1 MAQSDRRP
9 RRGGRQEPPGQPEEL
24 AHPSEEPG
32 GRAGRVLTEVG
43 WVQDVIV
50 NKASGF
56 VVDGHAR
63 VALAIKAGEK
73 VPVVY
78 VELDEREEAV
88 ILATLDPVT
97 MPEDLWLLGSHR
109 LLCAEATAID
119 AVERLGVTPPLVKN
133 CTLSTK
139 EGLKVFQS
147 CRRRKLYT
155 APSGRI

>member
-73 VPVVY
+73 V
-78 VELDEREEAV
+78 
-88 ILATLDPVT
+88 
-97 MPEDLWLLGSHR
+97 
-109 LLCAEATAID
+109 
-119 AVERLGVTPPLVKN
+119 
-133 CTLSTK
+133 K

>member
-50 NKASGF
+50 HKASGF

-78 VELDEREEAV
+78 VERRLWIRLRCRE
-88 ILATLDPVT
+88 I
-97 MPEDLWLLGSHR
+97 WLLGSHR
-109 LLCAEATAID
+109 LLCADATAID
-119 AVERLGVTPPLVKN
+119 AVERLRGH
-133 CTLSTK
+133 SSI
-139 EGLKVFQS
+139 G
-147 CRRRKLYT
+147 
-155 APSGRI
+155 

>member
-50 NKASGF
+50 HKASGF

-88 ILATLDPVT
+88 IPR
-97 MPEDLWLLGSHR
+97 LWIRLRGRETYGCSDRTGSSAR
-109 LLCAEATAID
+109 M
-119 AVERLGVTPPLVKN
+119 
-133 CTLSTK
+133 
-139 EGLKVFQS
+139 
-147 CRRRKLYT
+147 RRRST
-155 APSGRI
+155 R

>member
-50 NKASGF
+50 HKASGF
-56 VVDGHAR
+56 VVD
-63 VALAIKAGEK
+63 
-73 VPVVY
+73 

-97 MPEDLWLLGSHR
+97 MPGDMAARIAPAPLRGCDGDRRGRTIKGSLLHWLK
-109 LLCAEATAID
+109 I
-119 AVERLGVTPPLVKN
+119 

-139 EGLKVFQS
+139 AGLKVFQS
-147 CRRRKLYT
+147 CRRRKL
-155 APSGRI
+155 

>member
-1 MAQSDRRP
+1 
-9 RRGGRQEPPGQPEEL
+9 
-24 AHPSEEPG
+24 
-32 GRAGRVLTEVG
+32 
-43 WVQDVIV
+43 
-50 NKASGF
+50 

-97 MPEDLWLLGSHR
+97 MPGDLWLLGSHR
-109 LLCAEATAID
+109 LLCADATAID

-139 EGLKVFQS
+139 EGASDVPEGRSRCGDLRACSSKNLICS
-147 CRRRKLYT
+147 S
-155 APSGRI
+155 APPAAQHSRAQRPVEVVMGRLN

>member
-50 NKASGF
+50 HKASGF
-56 VVDGHAR
+56 VVDGHAP

-97 MPEDLWLLGSHR
+97 MPGDMAARIAPAPLRGCDGDRRGRTIKGSLLH
-109 LLCAEATAID
+109 
-119 AVERLGVTPPLVKN
+119 LVKN

-139 EGLKVFQS
+139 DGLKVFQS

>member
-1 MAQSDRRP
+1 
-9 RRGGRQEPPGQPEEL
+9 
-24 AHPSEEPG
+24 
-32 GRAGRVLTEVG
+32 
-43 WVQDVIV
+43 
-50 NKASGF
+50 

-97 MPEDLWLLGSHR
+97 RPGDLWLLGSHR
-109 LLCAEATAID
+109 LLCADATAID